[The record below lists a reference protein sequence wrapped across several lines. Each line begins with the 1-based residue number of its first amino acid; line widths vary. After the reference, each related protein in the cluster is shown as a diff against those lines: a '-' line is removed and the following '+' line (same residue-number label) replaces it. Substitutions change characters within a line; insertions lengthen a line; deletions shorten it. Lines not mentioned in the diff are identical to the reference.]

1 MNIVMSKAKENFD
14 IAIQDAERIL
24 DAYDKLNRERIDNR
38 DPEELK
44 RAALIMALTA
54 WETYVEDRISEELE
68 NQMKPLEGSRVA
80 QFVSD
85 TLKEEL
91 KYFHNPNSNKT
102 KRLFERFLYVDVTQ
116 GWNWAGFEP
125 KAAATKL
132 NEWIKKRGDAV
143 HRSVMDKQASHLVSR
158 DDMRKCIN
166 FFKCLVE
173 ATDKVLAVG

>member
-1 MNIVMSKAKENFD
+1 MSKAKDNFD

-24 DAYDKLNRERIDNR
+24 DAYDKLNSDRIDKR

-68 NQMKPLEGSRVA
+68 NHMKPLDGSHVGR
-80 QFVSD
+80 FIRS
-85 TLKEEL
+85 TLEEEL
-91 KYFHNPNSNKT
+91 KFFHNPNSNKT
-102 KRLFERFLYVDVTQ
+102 KRLFERFLDIDVTQ
-116 GWNWAGFEP
+116 GWCWGSYDTVTAS
-125 KAAATKL
+125 TKL

-173 ATDKVLAVG
+173 ATDKVLAVS

>member
-1 MNIVMSKAKENFD
+1 MSKAKENFD

-24 DAYDKLNRERIDNR
+24 DAYDKLNRERSDNR

-44 RAALIMALTA
+44 RAALIMSLTA
-54 WETYVEDRISEELE
+54 WETYVEDRISEKLH
-68 NQMKPLEGSRVA
+68 NQMKSLEGSQVA
-80 QFVSD
+80 RFVKN
-85 TLKEEL
+85 TLESEL
-91 KYFHNPNSNKT
+91 KYFHNPNSAKT
-102 KRLFERFLYVDVTQ
+102 KHLFERFLDVDITS
-116 GWNWAGFEP
+116 GWIWAGFEP
-125 KAAATKL
+125 KVAATKL

-173 ATDKVLAVG
+173 ATDKVLAVS